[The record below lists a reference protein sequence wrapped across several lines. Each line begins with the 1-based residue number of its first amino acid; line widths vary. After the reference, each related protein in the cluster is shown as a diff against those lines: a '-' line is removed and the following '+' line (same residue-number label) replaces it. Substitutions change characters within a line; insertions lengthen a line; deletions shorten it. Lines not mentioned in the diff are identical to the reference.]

1 MLVEKSMKNMLQNGA
16 IEKVSEPEEEKE
28 KHMLNEYNMYFVI
41 EIICHD
47 IIIKIKTQYL
57 LFNLRHLQ

>member
-28 KHMLNEYNMYFVI
+28 KHMLNEYNMYFV
-41 EIICHD
+41 
-47 IIIKIKTQYL
+47 K
-57 LFNLRHLQ
+57 LFAMIL